1 MDGQVDSTDCAAT
14 GNQYVTDAARAD
26 IEVSLYDSDNR
37 VTDEECFN
45 PESCCDVHEKAVIA
59 QLRELLRPTC
69 APKCL
74 VTRLQEMLDRCCLE
88 ETRGGEALSA

>member
-1 MDGQVDSTDCAAT
+1 MDGQVESTDCAA
-14 GNQYVTDAARAD
+14 GNQYVADAARAD
-26 IEVSLYDSDNR
+26 IEISLYASGNR
-37 VTDEECFN
+37 VTDEECFSL
-45 PESCCDVHEKAVIA
+45 ESCCDVREKAVIS

-74 VTRLQEMLDRCCLE
+74 ITRLQEMLDRCCLE